1 MASLFE
7 KPMGP
12 DEQKKLVTVGGH
24 PVGESFY
31 NDAKRNFRYRLGDG
45 PLMDTQNK
53 PVPLAL
59 PVPGDDEYEEK
70 LEACVAQGYE
80 HEEKLKTWV
89 AQGYERLIQM
99 CGGNEKEARALT
111 LCAHQGVLAGF
122 FFACPQD
129 TNSPLLHLP
138 DGTPGL
144 HVKNPDTQ
152 ENVELTELTFS
163 IGQNGRPQIE
173 VNYRLSGGGSFLRLD
188 TGVTSQL
195 SPESYSEAQFRGEL
209 GPDGALIL
217 LGDPSCRFDLR
228 LAEQR
233 A

>member
-7 KPMGP
+7 KPMSP
-12 DEQKKLVTVGGH
+12 DEQTLVTVGART
-24 PVGESFY
+24 VGENFY
-31 NDAKRNFRYRLGDG
+31 QDAIRNFGYRLADG

-59 PVPGDDEYEEK
+59 PVPGDD
-70 LEACVAQGYE
+70 E